1 MRSFYSRVLLW
12 FCLANLATLVV
23 SVSVSEM
30 LAHRVYGNEPDWVA
44 LATTADERYIAGGEA
59 ALQEWQSQTSEEHID
74 VWLFEGRRNLTP
86 RRPPMGPLG
95 DMLPTLLNSNDI
107 VLHPRPELYIA
118 AQLVTGSDGI
128 ERRMVA
134 ERAPRPREHLRR
146 LLRLQMALSLL
157 AIGVVGWFITRG
169 IARPI
174 RALSVATRH
183 MADGALSTR
192 VDERWTRAQDE
203 VGALARDFN
212 TMAARIE
219 ALIDHERGVLQDV
232 SHELRSPL
240 ARLQLHLELA
250 RRASPAPL
258 PQLERAD
265 AEIVRLDR
273 LLTEILALTR
283 LEAGLPGMTR
293 EPVDL
298 SALARARVAEAAN
311 GSPALEAN
319 IDAPK
324 AVFVS
329 GSAPLLE
336 RALDNLL
343 ANALKYGHQPDEAA
357 VRIDLSVHTSG
368 HRALLRV
375 RDHGPGVADADLASL
390 FRPFFR
396 GANAG
401 GSQGQGLGLAVVAR
415 IAAAHGGEVQARNVP
430 GGGLEV
436 SVQLP
441 LADRP

>member
-1 MRSFYSRVLLW
+1 
-12 FCLANLATLVV
+12 VV
-23 SVSVSEM
+23 SVSVSEI
-30 LAHRVYGNEPDWVA
+30 LAHRVYGNEPDWTA
-44 LATTADERYIAGGEA
+44 LATAADERYIAGGTP
-59 ALQEWQSQTSEEHID
+59 ALLDWQGRISDEHID
-74 VWLFEGRRNLTP
+74 AWLFEGNRNLTD
-86 RRPPMGPLG
+86 RRPPVGPLA
-95 DMLPTLLNSNDI
+95 DILPTLLMSENI
-107 VLHPRPELYIA
+107 VMHPRPELFIVS
-118 AQLVTGSDGI
+118 QRVTGSDGV
-128 ERRMVA
+128 ERRLIA

-146 LLRLQMALSLL
+146 LLRLQVGLSLL
-157 AIGVVGWFITRG
+157 AIGIVSWFITRG
-169 IARPI
+169 IARPV
-174 RALSVATRH
+174 RALSQAARG

-192 VDERWTRAQDE
+192 VDERWTRSQDE

-265 AEIVRLDR
+265 AEVARVDR

-283 LEAGLPGMTR
+283 LEAALPGMTR

-298 SALARARVAEAAN
+298 AALARARVAEAGQGAGGLN
-311 GSPALEAN
+311 ASIEA
-319 IDAPK
+319 DA

-336 RALDNLL
+336 RAIDNLL
-343 ANALKYGHQPDEAA
+343 ANALKYGHRPDEAET
-357 VRIDLSVHTSG
+357 RIDLSVRSSG
-368 HRALLRV
+368 PHAILRV
-375 RDHGPGVADADLASL
+375 RDHGPGVAQADLPSL

-401 GSQGQGLGLAVVAR
+401 GSQGQGLGLAAVAR
-415 IAAAHGGEVQARNVP
+415 IAAAHGGEVRACNAT

-436 SVQLP
+436 CLQLP
-441 LADRP
+441 LAAGS